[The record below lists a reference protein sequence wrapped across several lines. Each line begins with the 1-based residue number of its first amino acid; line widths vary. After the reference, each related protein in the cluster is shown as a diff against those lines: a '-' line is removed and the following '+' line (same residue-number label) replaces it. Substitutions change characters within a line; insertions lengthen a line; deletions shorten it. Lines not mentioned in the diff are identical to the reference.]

1 MPGRLVKGRQTMKV
15 CRYCQKVLSKKEV
28 DTHAFVCYVMNL
40 EEFDWSEVIIS
51 NGEIDKMA
59 INKYDCK

>member
-1 MPGRLVKGRQTMKV
+1 MKV